1 MTPGDIVTIAA
12 PFGDGVT
19 KHVVSGV
26 VDTDTS
32 VVWDGSS
39 HSAYANYRLTFISAG
54 GEFPSAPS
62 DDDADLWRITK
73 LAFKQRFTTAEK
85 VGLEMAG
92 IDNPAAP
99 MEQRALA
106 AGLRVNQADIL
117 AATYIDLKRA
127 DTRAGVMALEQYGLI
142 AAGRALVILDTVP
155 TEIERYVA

>member
-1 MTPGDIVTIAA
+1 MAPGDIVTIAA
-12 PFGDGVT
+12 PFGDGT
-19 KHVVSGV
+19 AEFVVSGII
-26 VDTDTS
+26 DADTS

-39 HSAYANYRLTFISAG
+39 HSAYANSRLTFISAG
-54 GEFPSAPS
+54 GEFPPAPS
-62 DDDADLWRITK
+62 DDADLWRITK